1 MIRGLIKTTIILLL
15 GLAIS
20 SAVGAWDQVA
30 PGLPG
35 LGTRAGQ
42 TERLTQKTPGELAP
56 TDKPVETKKEQ
67 PAQPEQ
73 KKAPTEPIEP
83 NPSDRLKEK
92 PPRDFVPSEK
102 IPADQAVD
110 FPTDI

>member
-1 MIRGLIKTTIILLL
+1 MDWRSTIIILL
-15 GLAIS
+15 GLTMS

-30 PGLPG
+30 PGRPG
-35 LGTRAGQ
+35 LATRAGQ
-42 TERLTQKTPGELAP
+42 IQRLTQKTAEESAP

-73 KKAPTEPIEP
+73 KNIPAEPIEP